1 VIHFTMRLHF
11 SGDAMIGRET
21 RMLLRHY
28 LEQGASKSAL
38 ARQLGV
44 SRDTVHRWI
53 RAGDLDRDFDTTP
66 VQYGPRR
73 PVPTKLDAYK
83 AIIETRL
90 AAYPELSAVRLLAEI
105 RAAGFA
111 GSYTQL
117 KAFVRQVRPTTPA
130 PPVIR
135 FETPAGRQAQ
145 VDFARFS
152 FPWGVR
158 YALLVVLGYSRLL
171 WCRFYVR
178 QDMRT
183 LIDGLEDAFRY
194 FGGVPQEL
202 LFDQMKAVITR
213 DLRLQG
219 GALVRNLE
227 FLRFAHHWSFTPRA
241 CRPYRAQTKGKVER
255 PVRYLRDNFA
265 YGRTFA
271 NDADLDQQRRHWLD
285 TIANVRVHAT
295 TRERPRDRF
304 DRDERLLLQ
313 PLAARPYTSLVL
325 TAPRQPRPLPAPHP
339 VATVEKR
346 PLAVYARLTGGLA

>member
-1 VIHFTMRLHF
+1 MF
-11 SGDAMIGRET
+11 GRET

-38 ARQLGV
+38 ARQLGI
-44 SRDTVHRWI
+44 SRDTIHRWI
-53 RAGDLDRDFDTTP
+53 RSGDLDRDLDTP
-66 VQYGPRR
+66 VRYGPRR
-73 PVPTKLDAYK
+73 SVPTKLDAYK

-117 KAFVRQVRPTTPA
+117 KEFVRHVRPTPPA
-130 PPVIR
+130 EPVIR

-171 WCRFYVR
+171 WCRFSLR
-178 QDMRT
+178 QDMQT
-183 LIDGLEDAFRY
+183 LIEGLEDAFRY
-194 FGGVPQEL
+194 FGGVPHEL
-202 LFDQMKAVITR
+202 LFDQMKSVITR

-255 PVRYLRDNFA
+255 PVRYLRDNFV
-265 YGRTFA
+265 YGRPFA

-285 TIANVRVHAT
+285 EVANVRVHAT
-295 TRERPRDRF
+295 THERPRERF

-313 PLAARPYTSLVL
+313 SLAPRPYTSLVL
-325 TAPRQPRPLPAPHP
+325 TVPSRRPSLSPAPRPL
-339 VATVEKR
+339 VAVEKR

>member
-1 VIHFTMRLHF
+1 
-11 SGDAMIGRET
+11 MIGRET
-21 RMLLRHY
+21 RMLLKHY

-44 SRDTVHRWI
+44 SRDTIHRWI
-53 RAGDLDRDFDTTP
+53 RDGELDRDLDTTL
-66 VQYGPRR
+66 VRYGPRR
-73 PVPTKLDAYK
+73 AVPTKLDAYK
-83 AIIETRL
+83 AIIATRL

-117 KAFVRQVRPTTPA
+117 KAFVRQVRPTPPPA
-130 PPVIR
+130 LVIR
-135 FETPAGRQAQ
+135 FETPPARQAQ
-145 VDFARFS
+145 VDFARFQ
-152 FPWGVR
+152 FGWGVR

-171 WCRFYVR
+171 WCRFYPR

-183 LIDGLEDAFRY
+183 VIEGVEDAFRY

-255 PVRYLRDNFA
+255 PVRYLRDNFV
-265 YGRTFA
+265 YGRAFA
-271 NDADLDQQRRHWLD
+271 NDADLDQQRRQWLD
-285 TIANVRVHAT
+285 DVANVRVHAT

-304 DRDERLLLQ
+304 DRDERLLLH
-313 PLAARPYTSLVL
+313 PLAPRPYTSLVL
-325 TAPRQPRPLPAPHP
+325 PDPPRRARPLSTARPL
-339 VATVEKR
+339 VAVEKR